1 MSSEPEGDD
10 APVGGG
16 DLPRR
21 RGDAGVAHRC
31 DVVVLG
37 ASFAGVEVLLQLQR
51 RLARPLQIMVVDRQE
66 RHPYIPLVHERL
78 TGRMPLETTELHT
91 AAFVGSLPGVR
102 FVKDEVI
109 SLDPKAKRVE
119 LRSGQRIEAR
129 FVVVALGSEL
139 APPPGLAG
147 GEHLVRYKLGHE
159 VEAAR
164 ERLAAVLG
172 GGGEATVGE
181 GVGVEPTAAGKGRTA
196 GKGEAAAKGEARP
209 RLVVVGGGISGVEM
223 ASELAYLERKRPPGW
238 RSPVV
243 TLVSAE
249 ERLLQEL
256 APGVARKASAILRA
270 QGVDVRLRTKVVAVE
285 ADAVRLASV
294 AGGGVDAVP
303 LGSEEQARGAG
314 GERSGE
320 ERLRCEAA
328 FWAGGVRP
336 APVLE
341 HLGLP
346 RTPKGWLA
354 VGPTLQC
361 FPTPVPTQPDV
372 FACGDAVRVI
382 GGQGEWPTM
391 QRAIECLWQA
401 KVVAKNIATL
411 AAHAPDYPQGVPPLQ
426 PHVLRETFAYG
437 VSLGDHS
444 LVVYES
450 ARVDVPVVN
459 VWFRRWLMRQ
469 YFNRYAPR
477 G

>member
-10 APVGGG
+10 ASGGGG

-21 RGDAGVAHRC
+21 RGDAGVTHRC

-37 ASFAGVEVLLQLQR
+37 SSFAGIEVLLQLQR
-51 RLARPLQIMVVDRQE
+51 RLPRPLQIVVVDRQE
-66 RHPYIPLVHERL
+66 RHGYIPLVHERL
-78 TGRMPLETTELHT
+78 TGRMSPEATELHT
-91 AAFVGSLPGVR
+91 AAFVGSLPGVK

-119 LRSGQRIEAR
+119 LGSGQRIEAR

-147 GEHLVRYKLGHE
+147 GEHLVRYKLGPE
-159 VEAAR
+159 LEQAR

-172 GGGEATVGE
+172 GE
-181 GVGVEPTAAGKGRTA
+181 GSG
-196 GKGEAAAKGEARP
+196 GEARP

-223 ASELAYLERKRPPGW
+223 AAELAYLERKRPAGW

-243 TLVSAE
+243 TLVSAD

-270 QGVDVRLRTKVVAVE
+270 QGVDVRLRTKVIAVE
-285 ADAVRLASV
+285 PDAVRLASV
-294 AGGGVDAVP
+294 SRADVDSAP
-303 LGSEEQARGAG
+303 LSPEEQARGAR
-314 GERSGE
+314 GERAGE
-320 ERLRCEAA
+320 ERLRCAAA

-401 KVVAKNIATL
+401 KVVAKNIVTL
-411 AAHAPDYPQGVPPLQ
+411 AAHPPEYPQGVPSLQ

-437 VSLGDHS
+437 VSLGEHS

-469 YFNRYAPR
+469 YLARYAPR
-477 G
+477 EG

>member
-1 MSSEPEGDD
+1 
-10 APVGGG
+10 VK
-16 DLPRR
+16 
-21 RGDAGVAHRC
+21 
-31 DVVVLG
+31 
-37 ASFAGVEVLLQLQR
+37 
-51 RLARPLQIMVVDRQE
+51 
-66 RHPYIPLVHERL
+66 
-78 TGRMPLETTELHT
+78 
-91 AAFVGSLPGVR
+91 

-119 LRSGQRIEAR
+119 LGSGQRIEAR

-159 VEAAR
+159 LEQAR

-172 GGGEATVGE
+172 GDGEATVGASE
-181 GVGVEPTAAGKGRTA
+181 GAEATTAAG
-196 GKGEAAAKGEARP
+196 GEARP

-223 ASELAYLERKRPPGW
+223 AAELAYLERKRPAGW

-270 QGVDVRLRTKVVAVE
+270 QGVDVRLRTKVIAVE
-285 ADAVRLASV
+285 PDAVWLVSV
-294 AGGGVDAVP
+294 PRADIDTLP
-303 LGSEEQARGAG
+303 LRAEEQARGAP

-320 ERLRCEAA
+320 ERLSCAAA

-341 HLGLP
+341 SLGLP

-401 KVVAKNIATL
+401 KVVAKNIVTL
-411 AAHAPDYPQGVPPLQ
+411 AAHPPEYPQGVPSLE

-450 ARVDVPVVN
+450 ARVDVPGVN

-469 YFNRYAPR
+469 YFARYAPR